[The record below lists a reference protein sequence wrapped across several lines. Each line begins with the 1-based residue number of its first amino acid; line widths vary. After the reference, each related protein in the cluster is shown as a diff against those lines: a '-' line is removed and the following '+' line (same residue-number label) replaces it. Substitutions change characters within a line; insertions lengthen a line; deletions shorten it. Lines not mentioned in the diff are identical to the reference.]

1 MLKEERQHLILEI
14 LRKNGKVLATEL
26 SLHFGVSEDTI
37 RRDLHELDQAGKMVR
52 VHGGGLPRSPAGN
65 NFTERL
71 KQWPES
77 KAAIARAALQ
87 MIHTDEVIILDGST
101 TTLHVAE
108 ILPPDLRAT
117 IITNSPVI
125 ADTLADHARVDVV
138 LVGGKL
144 YKESRVTTGAATVET
159 FRAIHA
165 DICFLGICSLHP
177 EVGISTVD
185 MEESYVKQAML
196 NGSNRVVA
204 LSSYEKL
211 GTASPFIVAP
221 ISALTDLITE
231 KSAPEDVLLAYQQ
244 AGIRVELV

>member
-37 RRDLHELDQAGKMVR
+37 RRDLHDLDKAGKMVR
-52 VHGGGLPRSPAGN
+52 VHGGGLPRSPAGI

-77 KAAIARAALQ
+77 KAAIARAALKL
-87 MIHTDEVIILDGST
+87 IHPQQVIILDGST

-108 ILPPDLRAT
+108 ILPPDLQAT
-117 IITNSPVI
+117 VITNSPVI
-125 ADTLADHARVDVV
+125 ASTLADHARVEVV
-138 LVGGKL
+138 LIGGKL
-144 YKESRVTTGAATVET
+144 YKESRVTTGAATVDA
-159 FRAIHA
+159 FRTIRA

-185 MEESYVKQAML
+185 MEESYVKQAMV
-196 NGSNRVVA
+196 NGSNQVAA
-204 LSSYEKL
+204 LSSLEKL
-211 GTASPFIVAP
+211 GTASPYIVAP
-221 ISALTDLITE
+221 ITALTDLITE
-231 KSAPEDVLLAYQQ
+231 KGAPDEVLESYRQ